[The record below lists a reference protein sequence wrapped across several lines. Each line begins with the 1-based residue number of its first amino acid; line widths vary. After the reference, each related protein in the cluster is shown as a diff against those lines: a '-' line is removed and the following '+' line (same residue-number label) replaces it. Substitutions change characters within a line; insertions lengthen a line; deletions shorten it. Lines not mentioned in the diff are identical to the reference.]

1 MHFENIL
8 FALAVISLAV
18 MSSVPVGSSDLESD
32 NNNEKLEQLPP
43 AALTNGLPTA
53 GDLTE
58 GFMAFTDLP
67 QKFYERNGEQRNL
80 DIGGGKYDASTEY
93 LAGRNIINVVY
104 DPYHRDET
112 ENEAA
117 LNATPYASVTLMSLL
132 NVIDSKE
139 EQLKVLNL
147 AKTHL
152 AVGGMLEIK
161 IWQGDRSGFFR
172 RQTRSAMRLRRH
184 TSTWCVVFS
193 PTLNKLAIF
202 VSLL

>member
-117 LNATPYASVTLMSLL
+117 LNATPYASVTLTAKKNSL
-132 NVIDSKE
+132 K
-139 EQLKVLNL
+139 
-147 AKTHL
+147 
-152 AVGGMLEIK
+152 
-161 IWQGDRSGFFR
+161 
-172 RQTRSAMRLRRH
+172 
-184 TSTWCVVFS
+184 C
-193 PTLNKLAIF
+193 
-202 VSLL
+202 